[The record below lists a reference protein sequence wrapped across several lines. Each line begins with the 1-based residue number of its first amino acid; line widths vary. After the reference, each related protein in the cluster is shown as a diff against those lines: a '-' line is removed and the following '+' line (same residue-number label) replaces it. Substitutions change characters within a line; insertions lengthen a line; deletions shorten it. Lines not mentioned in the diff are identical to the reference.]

1 MNFEEFRRKIVLF
14 FEGKDEELEEETPT
28 MSVSG
33 GGIAGVSDN
42 NPPAPLKKPRRLSPE
57 ELEKMLGK
65 GIKSFKVSKE
75 EYEKFSDRAKRKNE
89 RWNKFFEDDSQ
100 NGGAIKKYSQR
111 NPRKPVVIQNELTGE
126 MAILRRKMND
136 GRLKHNRIKKK

>member
-65 GIKSFKVSKE
+65 GIKSFKVSKV
-75 EYEKFSDRAKRKNE
+75 EYEKFSDYKIAHGKRYKNQNAAFRNWCRNAVEYQAK
-89 RWNKFFEDDSQ
+89 
-100 NGGAIKKYSQR
+100 NGIIKKGNTETY
-111 NPRKPVVIQNELTGE
+111 KELFDE
-126 MAILRRKMND
+126 
-136 GRLKHNRIKKK
+136 